1 MTTLVNVRQLASAE
15 GLSAYWR
22 HADSHVIGS
31 LPAEQRQKALHDA
44 ISASKHGVFGA
55 AGTSTSSSGSSSSS
69 SSAVVARA
77 PAAASGVVVAPVSLR
92 LKGTHNDDPH
102 DAVGPKYAAHFE
114 LEGFRADIV
123 AEQVSSHV
131 HTLLNLYGAVSDDD

>member
-1 MTTLVNVRQLASAE
+1 LASAE

-55 AGTSTSSSGSSSSS
+55 AGTSTSGTSSSSS
-69 SSAVVARA
+69 SSSSSTAVARA
-77 PAAASGVVVAPVSLR
+77 PAVAAGVVVAPVSLR

-114 LEGFRADIV
+114 LEGFRADIG

-131 HTLLNLYGAVSDDD
+131 QAIEPI

>member
-1 MTTLVNVRQLASAE
+1 MP
-15 GLSAYWR
+15 
-22 HADSHVIGS
+22 AD
-31 LPAEQRQKALHDA
+31 QRQKALHDA

-55 AGTSTSSSGSSSSS
+55 AGTSTSGTSSSSS
-69 SSAVVARA
+69 STAVARA
-77 PAAASGVVVAPVSLR
+77 PAAAAGVVVAPVSLR

-114 LEGFRADIV
+114 LEGFRADIG

-131 HTLLNLYGAVSDDD
+131 QAVELV